1 MQYLFVGA
9 GQAGTQI
16 VDQIFAHD
24 NIDLRAEPL
33 AFNSTIQDLER
44 LNNIPQDRWYGVS
57 ESDGL
62 VSGTVRGFEERVTG
76 GFGQTP
82 TKADRVMR
90 RNEGEVHRV
99 LDEVYEELEADPSTL
114 QYAFVFLGLGGGT
127 GCGIAPHLAREI
139 RSYASSEMDIVS
151 VGVLPN
157 TKLVNQGAQID
168 DDDEDNPVKNQIQQC
183 ENTVFGLD
191 NLEQEVESIMLVDN
205 QRLALDVAESNE
217 YSDYNRY
224 VADAFLDIVLGAE
237 RERTDDALD
246 VQMQDVDLQDLI
258 RFIDGDGFRAGYAT
272 LGRGVRQ
279 TESLLG
285 YLLPGPFGRQ
295 PIRET
300 GLIAD
305 SIDKQTIDEFS
316 PSDASSA
323 VAVAQAPGWCWD
335 NKEVSVGSVE
345 SELGYYCKNVNAGWA
360 VTKRNLASV
369 TTAFGFDRE
378 DIDRIAEIERIAE
391 REGTA

>member
-24 NIDLRAEPL
+24 NIGLRAEPL

-44 LNNIPQDRWYGVS
+44 LSNVPQDRWYGVS
-57 ESDGL
+57 KSEGL
-62 VSGTVRGFEERVTG
+62 VSGTARGFEEQVTG

-82 TKADRVMR
+82 TKADQVMR

-99 LDEVYEELEADPSTL
+99 LDQVYEELEADPSTL
-114 QYAFVFLGLGGGT
+114 DYAFVFLGLGGGT
-127 GCGIAPHLAREI
+127 GCGIASHIAREI
-139 RSYASSEMDIVS
+139 RSYASSDMDIVS
-151 VGVLPN
+151 VAVLPN
-157 TKLVNQGAQID
+157 TKLVNQGAQVG
-168 DDDEDNPVKNQIQQC
+168 DDEAVSNQVRQC
-183 ENTVFGLD
+183 ENAVFGLD
-191 NLEQEVESIMLVDN
+191 NLEEEVESILLVDN

-237 RERTDDALD
+237 RERTDVDLD

-258 RFIDGDGFRAGYAT
+258 RFIDGDGFQAGYAT

-285 YLLPGPFGRQ
+285 YLLPGSIGRQ

-305 SIDKQTIDEFS
+305 SIDKQTLDGFS
-316 PSDASSA
+316 PEDADSA
-323 VAVAQAPGWCWD
+323 VAVAQAPGWCW
-335 NKEVSVGSVE
+335 NEKAVSLGSVYD
-345 SELGYYCKNVNAGWA
+345 ELGYYCADVNAGWA
-360 VTKRNLASV
+360 VTSRNLASV
-369 TTAFGFDRE
+369 TTAFRFDRE
-378 DIDRIAEIERIAE
+378 DIDRITEIERIAE
-391 REGTA
+391 REGSA

>member
-1 MQYLFVGA
+1 MQYLFAGA

-16 VDQIFAHD
+16 IDQIFAHD

-44 LNNIPQDRWYGVS
+44 LNNVPQERWYGVS
-57 ESDGL
+57 EDGL
-62 VSGTVRGFEERVTG
+62 VNGTVAGFEEQVTG

-99 LDEVYEELEADPSTL
+99 LDEVYEGLEADPSTL

-127 GCGIAPHLAREI
+127 GCGVAPHLAREI

-151 VGVLPN
+151 VAVLPN
-157 TKLVNQGAQID
+157 TKLVNQGAQV
-168 DDDEDNPVKNQIQQC
+168 DEDDSVSNQIQQC
-183 ENTVFGLD
+183 ENAVFGLD
-191 NLEQEVESIMLVDN
+191 NLEEEVESIMLVDN

-237 RERTDDALD
+237 RERTDADLD

-285 YLLPGPFGRQ
+285 YLLPGSVGRK
-295 PIRET
+295 PVRET

-305 SIDKQTIDEFS
+305 SIDKQTLDGFVPKE
-316 PSDASSA
+316 ATSA

-335 NKEVSVGSVE
+335 DKQISLGAVYD
-345 SELGYYCKNVNAGWA
+345 ELGYYCGNVNAGWA
-360 VTKRNLASV
+360 VTNRNLASV
-369 TTAFGFDRE
+369 TTAFGFDRD
-378 DIDRIAEIERIAE
+378 DIDRVAEIERIAE
-391 REGTA
+391 RGEQA

>member
-24 NIDLRAEPL
+24 NIDLRAEPI

-62 VSGTVRGFEERVTG
+62 VSGTVRGFEEQVTG

-127 GCGIAPHLAREI
+127 GCGIAPHIARQI
-139 RSYASSEMDIVS
+139 RSYAESEMDIVS
-151 VGVLPN
+151 MAVLPN
-157 TKLVNQGAQID
+157 TKLVNQGAQVD
-168 DDDEDNPVKNQIQQC
+168 DDAALDNQIQQC
-183 ENTVFGLD
+183 ENAVFGLD
-191 NLEQEVESIMLVDN
+191 NLEDEVESIMLVDN
-205 QRLALDVAESNE
+205 QRLALDVAEGNE
-217 YSDYNRY
+217 YSEYNRY

-237 RERTDDALD
+237 RERTDVQLD

-272 LGRGVRQ
+272 VGRGVRQ

-285 YLLPGPFGRQ
+285 YLLPGSIGRQ
-295 PIRET
+295 PIQET

-305 SIDKQTIDEFS
+305 SIDKQTLDGFS
-316 PSDASSA
+316 PNEATSA

-335 NKEVSVGSVE
+335 DKSIALGSVYD
-345 SELGYYCKNVNAGWA
+345 ELGYYCANVNAGWA

-391 REGTA
+391 REGQA

>member
-44 LNNIPQDRWYGVS
+44 LNNVPQERWYGVS
-57 ESDGL
+57 ESEGL
-62 VSGTVRGFEERVTG
+62 VEGTARGFEEQVTG

-99 LDEVYEELEADPSTL
+99 LDEVYEGLEADPSTL

-139 RSYASSEMDIVS
+139 RSYASSDMDIVS
-151 VGVLPN
+151 VAVLPN
-157 TKLVNQGAQID
+157 TKLVNQGAQVD
-168 DDDEDNPVKNQIQQC
+168 DDNAVDNQIQQC
-183 ENTVFGLD
+183 ENAVFGLD
-191 NLEQEVESIMLVDN
+191 NLEEEVESILLVDN

-237 RERTDDALD
+237 RERTDQDLD

-285 YLLPGPFGRQ
+285 YLLPGSVGRQ
-295 PIRET
+295 PVRET

-305 SIDKQTIDEFS
+305 SIDKQTLDGFS
-316 PSDASSA
+316 PADATSA
-323 VAVAQAPGWCWD
+323 VAVAQAPGWCW
-335 NKEVSVGSVE
+335 NQKEVSLGSVYD
-345 SELGYYCKNVNAGWA
+345 ELGYYCANVNAGWA
-360 VTKRNLASV
+360 VTNRNLASV

-378 DIDRIAEIERIAE
+378 DVDRIAEIERIAE
-391 REGTA
+391 REGSA

>member
-44 LNNIPQDRWYGVS
+44 LNNVPQERWYGVS
-57 ESDGL
+57 EDGL
-62 VSGTVRGFEERVTG
+62 VNGTVAGFEEQVTG

-82 TKADRVMR
+82 MNADRVMR

-99 LDEVYEELEADPSTL
+99 LDEVYAELEADPSTL

-151 VGVLPN
+151 VAVLPN
-157 TKLVNQGAQID
+157 TKLVNQGAQVGD
-168 DDDEDNPVKNQIQQC
+168 DDSVSNQIQQC
-183 ENTVFGLD
+183 ENAVFGLD
-191 NLEQEVESIMLVDN
+191 NLEEEVESIMVVDN

-237 RERTDDALD
+237 RERTDVDLD

-285 YLLPGPFGRQ
+285 YLLPGSVGRKPVQ
-295 PIRET
+295 ET

-305 SIDKQTIDEFS
+305 SIDKQTLDGFV
-316 PSDASSA
+316 PKDATSA
-323 VAVAQAPGWCWD
+323 VAVAQAPGWCW
-335 NKEVSVGSVE
+335 NSKQ
-345 SELGYYCKNVNAGWA
+345 
-360 VTKRNLASV
+360 
-369 TTAFGFDRE
+369 
-378 DIDRIAEIERIAE
+378 I
-391 REGTA
+391 

>member
-44 LNNIPQDRWYGVS
+44 LNNVPQERWYGVS
-57 ESDGL
+57 ESQGL
-62 VSGTVRGFEERVTG
+62 VEGTARGFEEQVTG

-99 LDEVYEELEADPSTL
+99 LDEVYEGLEADPSTL

-139 RSYASSEMDIVS
+139 RSYASSDMDIVS
-151 VGVLPN
+151 VAVLPN
-157 TKLVNQGAQID
+157 TKLVNQGAQVD
-168 DDDEDNPVKNQIQQC
+168 DDNAVDNQIQQC
-183 ENTVFGLD
+183 ENAVFGLD
-191 NLEQEVESIMLVDN
+191 NLEEEVESILLVDN

-237 RERTDDALD
+237 RERTDQDLD

-285 YLLPGPFGRQ
+285 YLLPGSVGRQ
-295 PIRET
+295 PVRET

-305 SIDKQTIDEFS
+305 SIDKQTLDGFS
-316 PSDASSA
+316 PTDATSA
-323 VAVAQAPGWCWD
+323 VAVAQAPGWCW
-335 NKEVSVGSVE
+335 NQKEVSIGSVYD
-345 SELGYYCKNVNAGWA
+345 ELGYYCADVNAGWA
-360 VTKRNLASV
+360 VTNRNLASV

-378 DIDRIAEIERIAE
+378 DVDRIAEIERIAE
-391 REGTA
+391 REGSA

>member
-44 LNNIPQDRWYGVS
+44 LNNVPQERWYGVS
-57 ESDGL
+57 ESQGL
-62 VSGTVRGFEERVTG
+62 VEGTARGFEEQVTG

-90 RNEGEVHRV
+90 QNEGEVHRV
-99 LDEVYEELEADPSTL
+99 LDEVYEGLEADPSTL

-139 RSYASSEMDIVS
+139 RSYASSDMDIVS
-151 VGVLPN
+151 VAVLPN
-157 TKLVNQGAQID
+157 TKLVNQGAQVD
-168 DDDEDNPVKNQIQQC
+168 DDNAVDNQIQQC
-183 ENTVFGLD
+183 ENAVFGLD
-191 NLEQEVESIMLVDN
+191 NLEEEVESILLVDN

-237 RERTDDALD
+237 RERTDQDLD

-285 YLLPGPFGRQ
+285 YLLPGSVGRQ
-295 PIRET
+295 PVRET

-305 SIDKQTIDEFS
+305 SIDKQTLDGFS
-316 PSDASSA
+316 PTDATSA
-323 VAVAQAPGWCWD
+323 VAVAQAPGWCW
-335 NKEVSVGSVE
+335 NRKEVSLGSVYD
-345 SELGYYCKNVNAGWA
+345 ELGYYCANVNAGWA
-360 VTKRNLASV
+360 VTNRNLASV

-378 DIDRIAEIERIAE
+378 DVDRIAEIERIAE
-391 REGTA
+391 REGSA

>member
-24 NIDLRAEPL
+24 NIDLRAEAL

-44 LNNIPQDRWYGVS
+44 LNNVPQDRWYGVS
-57 ESDGL
+57 ESEGL
-62 VSGTVRGFEERVTG
+62 VSGTVRGFEEQVTG

-127 GCGIAPHLAREI
+127 GCGIAPHLARQI

-151 VGVLPN
+151 VAVLPN
-157 TKLVNQGAQID
+157 TKLVNQGAQVD
-168 DDDEDNPVKNQIQQC
+168 DDTAVDNQIQQC

-191 NLEQEVESIMLVDN
+191 NLEEEVESILLVDN

-237 RERTDDALD
+237 RERTDENLD

-285 YLLPGPFGRQ
+285 YLLPGSFGRQ

-305 SIDKQTIDEFS
+305 SIDKQTLDGFS
-316 PSDASSA
+316 PNDATSA
-323 VAVAQAPGWCWD
+323 VAVTQAPGWCWD
-335 NKEVSVGSVE
+335 EKQVSLGSVYD
-345 SELGYYCKNVNAGWA
+345 ELGYYCANVNAGWA
-360 VTKRNLASV
+360 VTNRNLASV

-378 DIDRIAEIERIAE
+378 DIGRIAEIERIAE
-391 REGTA
+391 REEPA

>member
-24 NIDLRAEPL
+24 NIDLRAEAI

-44 LNNIPQDRWYGVS
+44 LDNIPQERWYGIS
-57 ESDGL
+57 RNQGL
-62 VSGTVRGFEERVTG
+62 VGGTERGFEEQVTG

-82 TKADRVMR
+82 TASDEVMK
-90 RNEGEVHRV
+90 RNEGEVGRV
-99 LDEVYEELEADPSTL
+99 LDEVYAELEADPSTL
-114 QYAFVFLGLGGGT
+114 QYAFIFLGFGGGT

-139 RSYASSEMDIVS
+139 RSYSPSEMDIIA

-157 TKLVNQGAQID
+157 TQLVDATGWED
-168 DDDEDNPVKNQIQQC
+168 DDDAGGGQITQC
-183 ENTVFGLD
+183 QNTVFGLD
-191 NLEQEVESIMLVDN
+191 NLETEVESIVLVDN
-205 QRLALDVAESNE
+205 QRLALDVAQGNE
-217 YSDYNRY
+217 FSDYNRY

-237 RERTDDALD
+237 RERTGGDLD
-246 VQMQDVDLQDLI
+246 VQMQDVDLQDLV

-285 YLLPGPFGRQ
+285 YLTPGKIGRR

-300 GLIAD
+300 ELIAD
-305 SIDKQTIDEFS
+305 AIDRQTLDGFT
-316 PSDASSA
+316 PTDAESA
-323 VAVAQAPGWCWD
+323 VAVAQAPAWCW
-335 NKEVSVGSVE
+335 NEKEISLGAVYD
-345 SELGYYCKNVNAGWA
+345 ELLYYCSDANAGWA

-369 TTAFGFDRE
+369 TTAFRFERE
-378 DIDRIAEIERIAE
+378 NLDRIAEIERIAE
-391 REGTA
+391 REGST

>member
-44 LNNIPQDRWYGVS
+44 LNNVPQERWYGVS
-57 ESDGL
+57 ESQGL
-62 VSGTVRGFEERVTG
+62 VEGTARGFEEQVTG

-99 LDEVYEELEADPSTL
+99 LDEVYEGLEADPSTL

-139 RSYASSEMDIVS
+139 RSYASSDMDIVS
-151 VGVLPN
+151 VAVLPN
-157 TKLVNQGAQID
+157 TKLVNQGAQVD
-168 DDDEDNPVKNQIQQC
+168 DDNAVDNQIQQC
-183 ENTVFGLD
+183 ENAVFGLD
-191 NLEQEVESIMLVDN
+191 NLEEAVESILLVDN

-237 RERTDDALD
+237 RERTDQDLD

-285 YLLPGPFGRQ
+285 YLLPGSVGRQ
-295 PIRET
+295 PVRET

-305 SIDKQTIDEFS
+305 SIDKQTLDGFS
-316 PSDASSA
+316 PTDATSA
-323 VAVAQAPGWCWD
+323 VAVAQAPGWCW
-335 NKEVSVGSVE
+335 NQKEVSLGSVYD
-345 SELGYYCKNVNAGWA
+345 ELGYYCANVNAGWA
-360 VTKRNLASV
+360 VTNRNLASV

-378 DIDRIAEIERIAE
+378 DVDRIAEIERIAE
-391 REGTA
+391 REGSA

>member
-16 VDQIFAHD
+16 VDQVFAHD
-24 NIDLRAEPL
+24 NIDLRAEAM

-44 LNNIPQDRWYGVS
+44 LNNIPQERWYGVS
-57 ESDGL
+57 RNQGL
-62 VSGTVRGFEERVTG
+62 VSGTARGFEEQVTG

-82 TKADRVMR
+82 ARSDRVMQQHQD
-90 RNEGEVHRV
+90 EVHRV
-99 LDEVYEELEADPSTL
+99 LDELYATLEADPSTL
-114 QYAFVFLGLGGGT
+114 QYAFIFLGLGGGT
-127 GCGIAPHLAREI
+127 GCGIAPHLARQI
-139 RSYASSEMDIVS
+139 RSYSPSTMDIVA

-157 TKLVNQGAQID
+157 TQLASQPKTAD
-168 DDDEDNPVKNQIQQC
+168 DDAVKKQVKQC

-191 NLEQEVESIMLVDN
+191 NLEDEVESILLVDN
-205 QRLALDVAESNE
+205 QRLAMDVAQGNE

-237 RERTDDALD
+237 RERTNADLD

-285 YLLPGPFGRQ
+285 YLVPGSVGRQ

-305 SIDKQTIDEFS
+305 AIDKQTLAGFS
-316 PSDASSA
+316 PGDADSA

-335 NKEVSVGSVE
+335 EKEMTLGSVHT
-345 SELGYYCKNVNAGWA
+345 ELEYYCSNVNAGWA
-360 VTKRNLASV
+360 VTNRNLASV
-369 TTAFGFDRE
+369 TTAFGFERE
-378 DIDRIAEIERIAE
+378 DVDRIADIERIAE
-391 REGTA
+391 REVPA

>member
-44 LNNIPQDRWYGVS
+44 LNNVPQERWYGVS
-57 ESDGL
+57 ESQGL
-62 VSGTVRGFEERVTG
+62 VEGTARGFEEQVTG

-90 RNEGEVHRV
+90 QNEGEVHRV
-99 LDEVYEELEADPSTL
+99 LDEVYEGLEADPSTL

-139 RSYASSEMDIVS
+139 RSYASSDMDIVS
-151 VGVLPN
+151 VAVLPN
-157 TKLVNQGAQID
+157 TKLVNQGAQVD
-168 DDDEDNPVKNQIQQC
+168 DDNAVDNQIQQC
-183 ENTVFGLD
+183 ENAVFGLD
-191 NLEQEVESIMLVDN
+191 NLEEAVESIMLVDN

-237 RERTDDALD
+237 RERTDQDLE

-285 YLLPGPFGRQ
+285 YLLPGSIGRQ

-305 SIDKQTIDEFS
+305 AIDKQTLDGFS
-316 PSDASSA
+316 PDDATSA
-323 VAVAQAPGWCWD
+323 VAVAQAPGWCW
-335 NKEVSVGSVE
+335 NQKEVSIGSVYD
-345 SELGYYCKNVNAGWA
+345 ELGYYCADVNAGWA
-360 VTKRNLASV
+360 VTNRNLASV

-378 DIDRIAEIERIAE
+378 DVDRIAEIERIAE
-391 REGTA
+391 REGSA

>member
-16 VDQIFAHD
+16 VDQVFDHD
-24 NIDLRAEPL
+24 NIDLRAEAM

-57 ESDGL
+57 RNQGL
-62 VSGTVRGFEERVTG
+62 VHGTARGFEEQVTG

-82 TKADRVMR
+82 EAADQVM
-90 RNEGEVHRV
+90 EEHGEEVHRV
-99 LDEVYEELEADPSTL
+99 LDDLYEELEADPSTL
-114 QYAFVFLGLGGGT
+114 QYAFIFLGMGGGT
-127 GCGIAPHLAREI
+127 GCGIAPHLARQI
-139 RSYASSEMDIVS
+139 RSYSPSTMDIIAVS
-151 VGVLPN
+151 VLPN
-157 TKLVNQGAQID
+157 TQLVTQRENADEGAVEEQ
-168 DDDEDNPVKNQIQQC
+168 VKQC

-191 NLEQEVESIMLVDN
+191 NLEEEVESILLVDN
-205 QRLALDVAESNE
+205 QRLAMDVAQGNE

-237 RERTDDALD
+237 RERTNVDLD

-258 RFIDGDGFRAGYAT
+258 RFIDGDGFQAGYAT

-279 TESLLG
+279 TSSLLG
-285 YLLPGPFGRQ
+285 YLLPGGVGRQ

-305 SIDKQTIDEFS
+305 AIDRQTLDGFS
-316 PSDASSA
+316 PTEADSA
-323 VAVAQAPGWCWD
+323 VAVAQAPAWCWD
-335 NKEVSVGSVE
+335 EKELSLGTVYD
-345 SELGYYCKNVNAGWA
+345 ELGYYCANVNAGWA
-360 VTKRNLASV
+360 VTSRNLASV

-378 DIDRIAEIERIAE
+378 DIDRLDEIERIAE
-391 REGTA
+391 RGGSA